1 MLAPGS
7 SAFVLLLGA
16 LVAVTAL
23 SIDISLPAIPAMAAD
38 FGTAPEAAQVT
49 LSAYL
54 IGFALGQLFC
64 GPFADRF
71 GRKPV
76 VVWGIGLF
84 FLAGLGCAFAPSL
97 NILVAMR
104 FLQGIGGSF
113 GPVVGRAIVRDLF
126 DREEGARVLSYI
138 TLVMTLAPMLAP
150 LIGGGIL
157 LIAHWRAIFLA
168 LAAYGIALSLVSA
181 FKLRE
186 SLAQPDPNATNPSR
200 LLRNIATFLG
210 ERRSLANGFVLG
222 VTFGGMFA
230 YISGSP
236 VVIIEIFG
244 FSSQFYGF
252 FFAASS
258 AALMAGSMVSGR
270 FGRRFGS
277 RRLLDVG
284 QIAVTLGS
292 AITLAAGLSGV
303 GGIWTIM
310 AGVCVYV
317 FGCGLTMPN
326 ATAAALEPF
335 PGMAGMAASLLGFIQ
350 MMLGALASLAVTA
363 LFTGTPLAMTA
374 VLAGCGALSVL
385 VHVVWARPAQH
396 AATADS

>member
-138 TLVMTLAPMLAP
+138 TLVMTLGANAGPLDWRWHSADRALA
-150 LIGGGIL
+150 GD
-157 LIAHWRAIFLA
+157 FLA

-200 LLRNIATFLG
+200 LLRNIATFL
-210 ERRSLANGFVLG
+210 A
-222 VTFGGMFA
+222 
-230 YISGSP
+230 SG
-236 VVIIEIFG
+236 
-244 FSSQFYGF
+244 
-252 FFAASS
+252 AASPT
-258 AALMAGSMVSGR
+258 GS
-270 FGRRFGS
+270 F
-277 RRLLDVG
+277 
-284 QIAVTLGS
+284 LG
-292 AITLAAGLSGV
+292 
-303 GGIWTIM
+303 
-310 AGVCVYV
+310 
-317 FGCGLTMPN
+317 
-326 ATAAALEPF
+326 
-335 PGMAGMAASLLGFIQ
+335 
-350 MMLGALASLAVTA
+350 
-363 LFTGTPLAMTA
+363 
-374 VLAGCGALSVL
+374 
-385 VHVVWARPAQH
+385 
-396 AATADS
+396 

>member
-113 GPVVGRAIVRDLF
+113 GRWSA
-126 DREEGARVLSYI
+126 
-138 TLVMTLAPMLAP
+138 AP
-150 LIGGGIL
+150 
-157 LIAHWRAIFLA
+157 
-168 LAAYGIALSLVSA
+168 
-181 FKLRE
+181 
-186 SLAQPDPNATNPSR
+186 
-200 LLRNIATFLG
+200 
-210 ERRSLANGFVLG
+210 
-222 VTFGGMFA
+222 
-230 YISGSP
+230 
-236 VVIIEIFG
+236 
-244 FSSQFYGF
+244 
-252 FFAASS
+252 SS
-258 AALMAGSMVSGR
+258 ATCSTVRKARG
-270 FGRRFGS
+270 FCPTS
-277 RRLLDVG
+277 R
-284 QIAVTLGS
+284 
-292 AITLAAGLSGV
+292 
-303 GGIWTIM
+303 W
-310 AGVCVYV
+310 
-317 FGCGLTMPN
+317 
-326 ATAAALEPF
+326 
-335 PGMAGMAASLLGFIQ
+335 
-350 MMLGALASLAVTA
+350 
-363 LFTGTPLAMTA
+363 
-374 VLAGCGALSVL
+374 
-385 VHVVWARPAQH
+385 
-396 AATADS
+396 